1 MKQFDICE
9 NLHRATARRAPYV
22 VALQANLLESVDV
35 RLVAPLVPT
44 SAMTPIKRLTPEFTI
59 GGKTY
64 ILSMLELV
72 SLRRQLIGKAVGTL
86 ATERDK
92 IMSAFDLLILGF

>member
-9 NLHRATARRAPYV
+9 NLHRTTAPRAPLV
-22 VALQANLLESVDV
+22 VVLQSDLLEPVEV
-35 RLVAPLVPT
+35 RLVAPLVHA
-44 SAMTPIKRLTPEFTI
+44 SLMTPIKRLMPEFSVA
-59 GGKTY
+59 GNPY

-72 SLRRQLIGKAVGTL
+72 SLRRQLVGKTIGSLGA
-86 ATERDK
+86 ERDK